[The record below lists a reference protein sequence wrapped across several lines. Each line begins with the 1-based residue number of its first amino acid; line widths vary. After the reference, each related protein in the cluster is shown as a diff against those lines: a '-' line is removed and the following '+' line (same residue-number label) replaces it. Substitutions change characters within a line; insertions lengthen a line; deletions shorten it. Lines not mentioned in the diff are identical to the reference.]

1 MKGLDMRSIF
11 RCMMED
17 GYYPSFDNGY
27 ILFDFEGNTA
37 VVEYEENI
45 LSVRLFFTIDAE
57 DADALIKASKNTMTG
72 SLMVKPVVM
81 EKTGSIMFSCEMM
94 CDTRR
99 QFRKFFPRSLNY
111 LKEALEIHK
120 VEMQRLMTAATSESY
135 GTVHKTSILHS

>member
-1 MKGLDMRSIF
+1 
-11 RCMMED
+11 MMED

-45 LSVRLFFTIDAE
+45 LSVRLFFTIDIE
-57 DADALIKASKNTMTG
+57 DAEALVKASNITMTG

-94 CDTRR
+94 CDTQR
-99 QFRKFFPRSLNY
+99 QFRKFFPRALHY

-120 VEMQRLMTAATSESY
+120 VEMQQLMTAASSESF